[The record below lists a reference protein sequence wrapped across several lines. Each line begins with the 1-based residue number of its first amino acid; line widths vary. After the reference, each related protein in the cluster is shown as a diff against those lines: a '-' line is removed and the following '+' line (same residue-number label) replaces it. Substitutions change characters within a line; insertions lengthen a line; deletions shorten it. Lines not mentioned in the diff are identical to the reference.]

1 MNIELCRECV
11 RVGHR
16 YRLLFSAMI
25 VVVGVTS
32 GCATQTVAKAA
43 RETMRQQAVGVV
55 RLASASRD
63 VEAGYLCIHR
73 SVADGGVETYSVRIP
88 VAESRYFHI
97 TAAEDQPA
105 VIKLTTDQIKLGACE
120 PAGEPMA
127 IIDVVNQD
135 KVVLAA
141 GQKEAVYVHYVE
153 GSLQDLGY
161 VTARPFLNGR
171 FSKARHSYAIDLS
184 ETSIFS
190 ERTRVRPYLLVLVP
204 LAVAVD
210 VVVGTA
216 TFVAVVLGEACG
228 KKADGCSW
236 GR

>member
-1 MNIELCRECV
+1 MDH
-11 RVGHR
+11 G
-16 YRLLFSAMI
+16 YRLLFLAMI
-25 VVVGVTS
+25 VVGATS
-32 GCATQTVAKAA
+32 GCATETVMKAA
-43 RETMRQQAVGVV
+43 RETTRQQVAGAV

-63 VEAGYLCIHR
+63 AEAGYLCIHR
-73 SVADGGVETYSVRIP
+73 TAPDASVETYWVRIP
-88 VAESRYFHI
+88 IAESRYFYI
-97 TAAEDQPA
+97 TAVEDQPA
-105 VIKLTTDQIKLGACE
+105 VIKMTTDQIKFGACE
-120 PAGEPMA
+120 SVGEPMA

-161 VTARPFLNGR
+161 VTARPFFNGR
-171 FSKARHSYAIDLS
+171 FSKARYSYAIDLS

-190 ERTRVRPYLLVLVP
+190 ERAKARPYLLVLVP

-216 TFVAVVLGEACG
+216 TFVAVVMGEACG
-228 KKADGCSW
+228 KRADGCSW